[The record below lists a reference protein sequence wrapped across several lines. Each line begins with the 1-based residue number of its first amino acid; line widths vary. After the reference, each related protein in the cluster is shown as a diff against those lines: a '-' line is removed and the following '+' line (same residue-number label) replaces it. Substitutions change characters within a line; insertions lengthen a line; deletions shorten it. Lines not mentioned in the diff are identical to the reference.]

1 MYKGAYII
9 KVYFL
14 ICFFQIV
21 YNFFSKGGSYISK
34 VNFKSNKNIF
44 ILTIF
49 VILLFSIF
57 ISLVFFN
64 NKLKKINNKD
74 KVLDVDLKKNINLGL
89 ENVVNVDAV
98 IQEGYCNNVS
108 ISEKNDIIDTNYSS
122 YSTITIPAISL
133 YDIKIKDGIDVKT
146 LNEYV
151 GHFPSTSNFDGNVGL
166 AAHNSG
172 FKNNFFKDINKLNL
186 NDSIIYKYN
195 GEKRQY
201 KVVKKV
207 EIDSYDWS
215 YLDNTNDNT
224 LTLITCVKNMPNKRL
239 VVQAVE

>member
-1 MYKGAYII
+1 MTYT
-9 KVYFL
+9 
-14 ICFFQIV
+14 
-21 YNFFSKGGSYISK
+21 N
-34 VNFKSNKNIF
+34 
-44 ILTIF
+44 
-49 VILLFSIF
+49 
-57 ISLVFFN
+57 
-64 NKLKKINNKD
+64 
-74 KVLDVDLKKNINLGL
+74 GL
-89 ENVVNVDAV
+89 
-98 IQEGYCNNVS
+98 S
-108 ISEKNDIIDTNYSS
+108 NYSI

-133 YDIKIKDGIDVKT
+133 YDVKIKEGIDAKT

-186 NDSIIYKYN
+186 NDNIIYKYN

-215 YLDNTNDNT
+215 YLDNTDNNT
-224 LTLITCVKNMPNKRL
+224 LTLITCVENMPNKRL

>member
-1 MYKGAYII
+1 M
-9 KVYFL
+9 
-14 ICFFQIV
+14 FFI
-21 YNFFSKGGSYISK
+21 FSKGGNYISK
-34 VNFKSNKNIF
+34 VNFKSNKNIL

-49 VILLFSIF
+49 SILLFSIF
-57 ISLVFFN
+57 IFLVFFN

-74 KVLDVDLKKNINLGL
+74 KILDVELNKNINLGL
-89 ENVVNVDAV
+89 EDVVNVNTV
-98 IQEGYCNNVS
+98 IQEGYCNNAS
-108 ISEKNDIIDTNYSS
+108 IVPKNDIIDTNGLPNYSS
-122 YSTITIPAISL
+122 YATITIPAISL
-133 YDIKIKDGIDVKT
+133 YDIKIKDGIDAKT

-186 NDSIIYKYN
+186 NDKIIYKYN
-195 GEKRQY
+195 KEKRQY
-201 KVVKKV
+201 RVAKKV

-215 YLDNTNDNT
+215 YLDNTNDNL
-224 LTLITCVKNMPNKRL
+224 LTLITCVENMPNKRL